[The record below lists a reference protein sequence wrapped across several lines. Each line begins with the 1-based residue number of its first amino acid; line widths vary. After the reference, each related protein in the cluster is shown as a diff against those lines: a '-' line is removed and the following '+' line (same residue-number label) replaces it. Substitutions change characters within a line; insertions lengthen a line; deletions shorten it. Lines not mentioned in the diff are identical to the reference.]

1 MLFLLVGAIPMR
13 NLVYRVQ
20 PLPKSLLS
28 HVWNFGSLNLT
39 SKPPDK
45 EQTENSDNEMEY
57 IMSMVTIFVSFTCL
71 FIVLL

>member
-1 MLFLLVGAIPMR
+1 MR

-20 PLPKSLLS
+20 PLPKSLLP
-28 HVWNFGSLNLT
+28 HVWNFGSLNST
-39 SKPPDK
+39 SKPPDT
-45 EQTENSDNEMEY
+45 EQTEAEDVGDNENSDNETEY